1 MKNSIKLKIT
11 IVIIITLIII
21 GAIGKTIS
29 YFTSR
34 DEIVNKIIIGDVDIE
49 IDEYFESP
57 INWKGEKVIKI
68 VKIKNESKSNALIRV
83 ALVPRW
89 IDEEGYPWAGDV
101 NIVKLNPKIE
111 KELSSLNEVG
121 NNKWIDG
128 EDGYYYYDTI
138 VPKGEKTVEILNSV
152 EVNIPDNLKNRYRD
166 KKLII
171 DVKAEAV
178 QATKDSYK
186 DVWRNIEKDSKL
198 DIILNKLCEL

>member
-198 DIILNKLCEL
+198 DIILNQVSCS